1 MSFLPTLIACLQ
13 RPRWADPITSGVT
26 VASKSIDTT
35 PGGQPI
41 GTSIKPGSP
50 SVWPSKTDIIYPP
63 GTTKVMLTLQLP
75 LIHTVLQDGIENLQA
90 SLLLEHAFPDPNL
103 TVLFIRKNLVGVAR
117 SHLPRAV
124 NIHKCLLVNNA
135 YLDKLSCLVSIPPSN
150 VICLITSLAMCSH
163 SPYPIGG

>member
-13 RPRWADPITSGVT
+13 RPHWVDPITSGAT
-26 VASKSIDTT
+26 VASTSIDTI
-35 PGGQPI
+35 PSGWPI

-50 SVWPSKTDIIYPP
+50 FVWPSGTDLIYPP
-63 GTTKVMLTLQLP
+63 KTTKFMLTLQLP
-75 LIHTVLQDGIENLQA
+75 LIGTVLQDGIENLQA
-90 SLLLEHAFPDPNL
+90 SLLLEHTFLDPNL
-103 TVLFIRKNLVGVAR
+103 TVLFIRKNLVGAAR

-124 NIHKCLLVNNA
+124 NIHKRLLVDNA

-150 VICLITSLAMCSH
+150 MICLITSLATCSH